1 MGFFGQETVQGM
13 NTKTEDLLSL
23 LQAYQQAVN
32 TGIISSITDTKGK
45 ILYVNS
51 NFCKV
56 SQYTSKELIGQ
67 DHRVINSGY
76 HPRSYLKQ
84 MWKTIGNGDV
94 WHGEIKNKAK
104 DGSFYWVDSVIAP
117 IKGENGKPE
126 KYLSLRTLIS
136 GRKALEKQQ
145 KEERSKNMEEMLFRL
160 SHEVRQPVSQILGL
174 AALLEDSDNS
184 PEDIKTS
191 LEMLK
196 RATSQLDQYTRE
208 LATFVSGL
216 RNG

>member
-1 MGFFGQETVQGM
+1 MGFFGHEMVQGL

-32 TGIISSITDTKGK
+32 TSIISSITDTKGK

-51 NFCKV
+51 SFCKV
-56 SQYTSKELIGQ
+56 SQYTSEELIGQ
-67 DHRVINSGY
+67 DHRIINSGY

-84 MWKTIGNGDV
+84 MWKTIGNGGV
-94 WHGEIKNKAK
+94 WHGEIKNRAK

-145 KEERSKNMEEMLFRL
+145 KEERSKNMQEMLFRL
-160 SHEVRQPVSQILGL
+160 SHEVRQPVAQILGL
-174 AALLEDSDNS
+174 TALLEDSDNS
-184 PEDIKTS
+184 PEDVKTS
-191 LEMLK
+191 LEMLQ
-196 RATSQLDQYTRE
+196 RAASQLDRYTRE

-216 RNG
+216 KNE